1 MNGFEARKVDSIMRM
16 CRTDD
21 EVKAAQ
27 DSLLASVVYG
37 KGSPKK
43 TKTTTKTHANKPPKL
58 MTPITKTD
66 GVLYELKLR
75 ELETKCRKHA
85 VASLRRFMRRHYLQ
99 WAFSALRVPLG
110 KRLARLEERIDEEGK
125 ERAEIEGR
133 VMGTVLSGSAGS
145 VIEDRLAKLEERMN
159 RERMLGDRGSGTS
172 VGQTALGRLPQDPA
186 SVFKSLSNSMDDA
199 EDDDVVVVVEYE
211 EEEEEDESDEDEEK
225 FAELP
230 STLPC
235 RSPHP
240 PYSPEFYINSHTAAD
255 FNNFE
260 SKLDEFASDDV
271 YARRMAWEQEF
282 KRRLNKI
289 SDRVDRLLES
299 SAKER

>member
-1 MNGFEARKVDSIMRM
+1 MA
-16 CRTDD
+16 CRLSPDGCLTIG
-21 EVKAAQ
+21 AAE
-27 DSLLASVVYG
+27 
-37 KGSPKK
+37 GSAK
-43 TKTTTKTHANKPPKL
+43 
-58 MTPITKTD
+58 
-66 GVLYELKLR
+66 
-75 ELETKCRKHA
+75 
-85 VASLRRFMRRHYLQ
+85 
-99 WAFSALRVPLG
+99 
-110 KRLARLEERIDEEGK
+110 EGT
-125 ERAEIEGR
+125 EGR
-133 VMGTVLSGSAGS
+133 ERGTRWSGATTW
-145 VIEDRLAKLEERMN
+145 VDVAPCPL
-159 RERMLGDRGSGTS
+159 D
-172 VGQTALGRLPQDPA
+172 LPRPL
-186 SVFKSLSNSMDDA
+186 FPGK
-199 EDDDVVVVVEYE
+199 DDVVVVVVVVE